1 MNLAQLSSPLSTL
14 LSELVDGAPVT
25 GAYVLN
31 PGDQGLLRSLD
42 RLSAEAVSK
51 IWHGGASIAA
61 HTDHLRYGLSLMNRW
76 ASGENPF
83 ADADWGSSWRRTT
96 VSEEEWADLR
106 TQLRVEAHLWQ
117 RALSD
122 PREIDEI
129 EVNGVIG
136 SIVHLAYHLGA
147 IRQIDRTARGPSNDE
162 AVRRE
167 EGVS

>member
-61 HTDHLRYGLSLMNRW
+61 HTDHVLKEVQKELEK
-76 ASGENPF
+76 A
-83 ADADWGSSWRRTT
+83 GSSMEHVLKCNVYLADLADYKKMNEVYRGRFGKKPPVRTT
-96 VSEEEWADLR
+96 IAAYGGIPGNSLV
-106 TQLRVEAHLWQ
+106 
-117 RALSD
+117 
-122 PREIDEI
+122 EID
-129 EVNGVIG
+129 VIAT
-136 SIVHLAYHLGA
+136 LK
-147 IRQIDRTARGPSNDE
+147 
-162 AVRRE
+162 
-167 EGVS
+167 